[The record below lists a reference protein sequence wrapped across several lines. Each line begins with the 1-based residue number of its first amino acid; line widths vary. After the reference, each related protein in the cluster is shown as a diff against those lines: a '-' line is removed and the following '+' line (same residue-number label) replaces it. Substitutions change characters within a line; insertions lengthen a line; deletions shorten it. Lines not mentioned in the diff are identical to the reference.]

1 MATTLLI
8 WCRDDEKVTDAAKDY
23 PAEFRY
29 SGCRLAALSQTL
41 GRLSGNDRLI
51 ITAHGNPYSFGDKGD
66 SFSDFTVD
74 KFADVLRHKAPDG
87 WSGSIYFD
95 TCYGLTFARS
105 LKIEIAD
112 EFPHLKL
119 FGCEGGTSMKVD
131 LSKHQQ
137 A

>member
-8 WCRDDEKVTDAAKDY
+8 WCRDDEKVSEEAKHY
-23 PAEFRY
+23 PAKFTY
-29 SGCRLAALSQTL
+29 HGCRLAALPQTL
-41 GRLSGNDRLI
+41 ERLSGDDRLI
-51 ITAHGNPYSFGDKGD
+51 ITAHGNPCSIGDKGD

-74 KFADVLRHKAPDG
+74 KFAEVLRQLAPDG

-95 TCYGLTFARS
+95 TCDGLAFARN
-105 LKIEIAD
+105 LKAKIGK

-119 FGCEGGTSMKVD
+119 FGCEGGTNMKID